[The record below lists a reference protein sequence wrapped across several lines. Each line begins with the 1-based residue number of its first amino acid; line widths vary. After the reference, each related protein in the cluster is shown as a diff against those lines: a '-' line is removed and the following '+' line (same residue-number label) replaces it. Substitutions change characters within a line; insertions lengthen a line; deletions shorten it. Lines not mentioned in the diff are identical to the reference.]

1 MFSNMG
7 VNLSEI
13 PLFVRSYF
21 LLAVFE
27 ILTLCFDSLIMMCL
41 SIDPFECLFYLEFVE
56 LSVKLMIE
64 QRFPEM
70 F

>member
-41 SIDPFECLFYLEFVE
+41 SIDPFECLLYLEFVE